1 MQIEERSDGVIA
13 TVGRKVLAW
22 TVLVVAAIVLLK
34 IVGAIVLGF
43 VYTVLTIAAVI
54 GVVLALW
61 WASKRL

>member
-22 TVLVVAAIVLLK
+22 TVLVVAAVVLLK

>member
-54 GVVLALW
+54 GVVFALW